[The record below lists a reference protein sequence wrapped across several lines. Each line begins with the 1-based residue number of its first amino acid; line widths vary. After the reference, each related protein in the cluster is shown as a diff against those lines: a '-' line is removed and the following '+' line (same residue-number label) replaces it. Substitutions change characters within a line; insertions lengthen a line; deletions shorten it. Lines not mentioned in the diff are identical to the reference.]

1 MRGKLLLGRPWSRPW
16 PKMFVTQMLT
26 LDLFAVANFLVLFV
40 SMHLTKLVT
49 SQFLENTLYLLFLI
63 VSYL

>member
-1 MRGKLLLGRPWSRPW
+1 
-16 PKMFVTQMLT
+16 MFVTQMLT